1 MCSGYNEIGMRKF
14 LDWAK
19 CIATGVLLLVT
30 VCTGCKAFP
39 LNERVANESTPEAS
53 AVTFEDY
60 AGPYKVD
67 YVIDGDTIIVLMEEK
82 RVHVRLIGI
91 DTPESASHDESENTE
106 YGIMASEYTRTLL
119 EDAEVY
125 LEYDEEKEDQYGR
138 ELAYV
143 YIMDDNQELKMVNLK
158 LVEDGYA
165 WPYPYAPNLK
175 YKEQIDSAFAKSE
188 GNRHIPDKK

>member
-1 MCSGYNEIGMRKF
+1 MRKL
-14 LDWAK
+14 LDMAK
-19 CIATGVLLLVT
+19 CITIWVLLLVT
-30 VCTGCKAFP
+30 ACTGCKAFP
-39 LNERVANESTPEAS
+39 RNDRMADESIPEVNE
-53 AVTFEDY
+53 VTFEDY

-143 YIMDDNQELKMVNLK
+143 YILDENQELKMVNLM
-158 LVEDGYA
+158 LVSDGYA

-175 YKEQIDSAFAKSE
+175 YKEQIESAFAKSE